1 MSVQLLQAGERVIH
15 PVYGFGVV
23 EGMITRDQAGQAM
36 DYYNVRLSAGS
47 MLTVPVSRA
56 KSLGLRLIVNTL
68 ASIVNCL
75 RSPAQPLSDNDR
87 QRVLELKARWQA
99 PEPTALA
106 GAVRDLLNRRRT
118 NHLTPSDKKW
128 LTLACERLSTEASLV
143 DSIDQFRASSA
154 IQQEIDR
161 IQTSSSSASISNPAH
176 SQRNKHK

>member
-1 MSVQLLQAGERVIH
+1 VIH

-23 EGMITRDQAGQAM
+23 EGTITRDQAGQAM

-56 KSLGLRLIVNTL
+56 ASLGLRLIVNSL
-68 ASIVNCL
+68 ASIVRCL

-106 GAVRDLLNRRRT
+106 GAVRDLLDRRRIG
-118 NHLTPSDKKW
+118 HLTPSDKKW
-128 LTLACERLSTEASLV
+128 LTLACERLSTEAALV
-143 DSIDQFRASSA
+143 DSIEQFQASAA
-154 IQQEIDR
+154 IQQEIDLL
-161 IQTSSSSASISNPAH
+161 QTRELTTPALGRLR
-176 SQRNKHK
+176 SQRNKKI